1 MNSYQE
7 QNTTIQ
13 NIGTEL
19 EKKRIENDS
28 QSTLRQPNDSTTPYD
43 FVPISKKKKKR
54 NRKKRQII
62 KFSLFMYFI
71 FLSFNSLLN
80 YFII

>member
-1 MNSYQE
+1 VNSYQE
-7 QNTTIQ
+7 QKTTIQ

-19 EKKRIENDS
+19 EKKRIKNDS
-28 QSTLRQPNDSTTPYD
+28 RSSLIQSNDSTTPYD
-43 FVPISKKKKKR
+43 FVPISKKR
-54 NRKKRQII
+54 GNVIIKRQII

-71 FLSFNSLLN
+71 FLSFNRLLN